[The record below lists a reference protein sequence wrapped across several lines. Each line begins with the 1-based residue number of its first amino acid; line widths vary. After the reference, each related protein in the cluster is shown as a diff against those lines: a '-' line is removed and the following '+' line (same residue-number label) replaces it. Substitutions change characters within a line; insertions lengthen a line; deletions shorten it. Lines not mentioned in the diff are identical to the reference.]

1 LEKRVDNE
9 GEEDEINKLKKNT
22 NKKSN
27 IQKEKKLLKEE
38 EKLSND
44 NLDTEDLK

>member
-1 LEKRVDNE
+1 MEKRVDNE